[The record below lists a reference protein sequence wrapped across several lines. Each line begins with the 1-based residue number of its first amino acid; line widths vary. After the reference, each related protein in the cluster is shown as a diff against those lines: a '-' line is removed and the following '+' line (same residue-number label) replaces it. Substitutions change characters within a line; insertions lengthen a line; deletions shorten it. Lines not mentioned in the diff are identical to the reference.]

1 MILLSY
7 SDLRARGIS
16 FSTVHL
22 WRLEKS
28 GAFPK
33 RVPIGRARHGW
44 LESEINEWLAN
55 RVAARDTA
63 SEAA

>member
-1 MILLSY
+1 MTLLSY

-16 FSTVHL
+16 YSTVHL

-33 RVPIGRARHGW
+33 RVPIGCARHGW

-63 SEAA
+63 PEAA